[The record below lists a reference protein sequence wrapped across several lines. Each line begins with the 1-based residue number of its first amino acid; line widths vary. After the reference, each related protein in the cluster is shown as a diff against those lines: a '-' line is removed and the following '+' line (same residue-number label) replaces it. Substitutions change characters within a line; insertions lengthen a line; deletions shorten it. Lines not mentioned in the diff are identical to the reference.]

1 MAPIL
6 HRQYRIKD
14 VDMLIAASTIT
25 DAAISHKIF
34 LQSNRATWAD
44 PFFDD
49 LKNDIDTAIQTHLGL
64 DAAKDLRLAT
74 ITINEIQTNAIND
87 LALVKVQI
95 SEDFKDNPIRRT
107 EILNELGF
115 NTFLK
120 SAQRKDQEALINLL
134 FQFKTNLSI
143 SLRTEIVTKGT
154 ADALLTKIVNYANNL
169 KSADITQENTK
180 GIKKVI
186 TVEAITDFNAIYNRV
201 ISVSKIA
208 SKLFKEA
215 PAIQQQFTFKRVARN
230 INTYK
235 SNSNPNTPPNP

>member
-1 MAPIL
+1 MVPIL
-6 HRQYRIKD
+6 QRQYRIKD

-25 DAAISHKIF
+25 DAAISHKVF
-34 LQSNRATWAD
+34 LQSNRANWAD

-64 DAAKDLRLAT
+64 DTAKDLRLAT

-87 LALVKVQI
+87 LAFVKVQI

-134 FQFKTNLSI
+134 FQFKTNLSPT
-143 SLRTEIVTKGT
+143 LRAEIVTKGT

-169 KSADITQENTK
+169 KSADITQESNK

-208 SKLFKEA
+208 SKLFKDA

-230 INTYK
+230 INAYK
-235 SNSNPNTPPNP
+235 SNSNPHTPPNP

>member
-1 MAPIL
+1 MVPIL
-6 HRQYRIKD
+6 QRQYRIKD

-25 DAAISHKIF
+25 DAAISHKVF

-64 DAAKDLRLAT
+64 DTAKDLRLAT

-87 LALVKVQI
+87 LAFVKVQI

-115 NTFLK
+115 NAFLK

-134 FQFKTNLSI
+134 FQFKTNLSPT
-143 SLRTEIVTKGT
+143 LRAEIVTRGT

-169 KSADITQENTK
+169 KSADITQESNK

-208 SKLFKEA
+208 SKLFKDA

-230 INTYK
+230 INAYK
-235 SNSNPNTPPNP
+235 SNSNPHTPPNP

>member
-1 MAPIL
+1 MVPIL
-6 HRQYRIKD
+6 QRQYRIKD

-25 DAAISHKIF
+25 DTAISHKGF
-34 LQSNRATWAD
+34 LQANRSTWAD
-44 PFFDD
+44 PFFDN
-49 LKNDIDTAIQTHLGL
+49 LKNDIDTAIQTHLGV

-74 ITINEIQTNAIND
+74 ITINEIQTNAIYD

-95 SEDFKDNPIRRT
+95 NEDFKDNPIRRT

-134 FQFKTNLSI
+134 FQFKTNLSPT
-143 SLRTEIVTKGT
+143 LRAEIVTKGT

-169 KSADITQENTK
+169 KSADITQESNK

-186 TVEAITDFNAIYNRV
+186 TMEAITDFNAIYNRV

-230 INTYK
+230 INAHK
-235 SNSNPNTPPNP
+235 SNSNPHTPPTS